1 MKCIYTTLF
10 AIAFSAVAI
19 TQANSQVDSIEER
32 PQRLVVSFPL
42 VSGSVTSQTTSTQ
55 QSEHCITLDSGTN
68 WCVPVP
74 LKSNE
79 RAAIHQATL
88 QKSPLTSRAIT
99 VPAELTVS
107 QAINLLSQTGFYSG
121 VEPDV
126 AISVQSWNETNPDE
140 EYFDEQYY
148 FQPNSV
154 ENPTGSS
161 ILTQWSMLKNPAN
174 VVNAYVL
181 DTGFHLA
188 DDLDYAAGFNF
199 ENSQPFSKPGPGFL
213 ELEFIPEGA
222 TCNNM
227 HGLGVASVIGAKI
240 NNGIGVT
247 GTTGDVIIHPLRV
260 MHCGTGFMSDAA
272 SALNWLSGQSVD
284 GFPDFNG
291 EPGVVNMSL
300 GGKIGEI
307 DCPLYLQSAID
318 NVTAKGFTVVVAAG
332 NQSDNASLYIP
343 AKCDKVITVGAA
355 TDKSRDADIAQFSNY
370 GEVLDVMAVGQEVL
384 GLRKDNGI
392 GYWDGTSLA
401 SPLVA
406 GMILNAS
413 KDFAFTPYQW
423 QTLMPISS
431 VNRWVEGARCET
443 LGCAYGVLDAAKFYE
458 NAQRMQDGTLD
469 SLTLSLNAVPACRQ
483 QWMIDNL
490 PKGQTLCDQAVIE
503 LLTIPELA
511 ENEVIEVHALLDGQ
525 TIADRT
531 GLVGQFQSTRFILG
545 KAVFENRRAFA
556 QKCDDNGQCELPIQ
570 LSTLEL
576 TNVPEACQ

>member
-1 MKCIYTTLF
+1 MRHINITLF
-10 AIAFSAVAI
+10 AIACSMTTLA
-19 TQANSQVDSIEER
+19 QAQTVKEGL
-32 PQRLVVSFPL
+32 QRVVVSYPL
-42 VSGSVTSQTTSTQ
+42 STEQVTTQSVQR
-55 QSEHCITLDSGTN
+55 QSNEHCLTLDNGSA

-74 LKSNE
+74 ANSSNVS
-79 RAAIHQATL
+79 AIQQAGF
-88 QKSPLTSRAIT
+88 QKYTFTSQAIT
-99 VPAELTVS
+99 VPAELSVS
-107 QAINLLSQTGFYSG
+107 QAINLLSQTGFYTA

-126 AISVQSWNETNPDE
+126 AISTQSWNETDPDE

-161 ILTQWSMLKNPAN
+161 ILTQWSMLKNSAN
-174 VVNAYVL
+174 AVNAYVL

-260 MHCGTGFMSDAA
+260 MHCGSGFMSDAA
-272 SALNWLSGQSVD
+272 SALNWLSGQSVE

-300 GGKIGEI
+300 GGKIGES
-307 DCPLYLQSAID
+307 DCPLYLQSAIN

-332 NQSDNASLYIP
+332 NQSDNAALYIP
-343 AKCDKVITVGAA
+343 AKCGNVITVGAA
-355 TDKSRDADIAQFSNY
+355 TDKNRAADIARFSNY

-392 GYWDGTSLA
+392 GYWDGTSVA

-423 QTLMPISS
+423 QTLIPISS
-431 VNRWVEGARCET
+431 VNRWAEGARCET
-443 LGCAYGVLDAAKFYE
+443 LGCAYGVLDAAKLYE
-458 NAQRMQDGTLD
+458 NAQKMQDGKLD
-469 SLTLSLNAVPACRQ
+469 TLTLSLNAVPACRQ

-490 PKGQTLCDQAVIE
+490 PKGQALCDQAVIE
-503 LLTIPELA
+503 LLTIPGLA
-511 ENEVIEVHALLDGQ
+511 ENEHIEVHALLDGQ

-531 GLVGQFQSTRFILG
+531 GLVGQFESTRFVLN
-545 KAVFENRRAFA
+545 KAVFDNRRAFVL
-556 QKCDDNGQCELPIQ
+556 KCDASGQCELPIQ
-570 LSTLEL
+570 LSTSEL
-576 TNVPEACQ
+576 MSVPEACQ

>member
-1 MKCIYTTLF
+1 MKNINITLF
-10 AIAFSAVAI
+10 TIACSMTVMA
-19 TQANSQVDSIEER
+19 QASTVEE
-32 PQRLVVSFPL
+32 PFQRVVVSYPL
-42 VSGSVTSQTTSTQ
+42 ASGQVTSQNTLNQRSK
-55 QSEHCITLDSGTN
+55 HCLTLDSGTT
-68 WCVPVP
+68 WCVPVAG
-74 LKSNE
+74 KVS
-79 RAAIHQATL
+79 AANVTRQNQLINTVLSSQAV
-88 QKSPLTSRAIT
+88 T
-99 VPAELTVS
+99 VPAELTIT
-107 QAINLLSQTGFYSG
+107 QAIEILTQTDFYNA

-227 HGLGVASVIGAKI
+227 HGVGVASVIGAKI

-272 SALNWLSGQSVD
+272 SALNWLSGQSID

-332 NQSDNASLYIP
+332 NQADNASLYIP

-355 TDKSRDADIAQFSNY
+355 TDKGRDADIAQFSNY
-370 GEVLDVMAVGQEVL
+370 GDALDVMAVGQEVL

-413 KDFAFTPYQW
+413 KDFDLTPAEW
-423 QTLMPISS
+423 KLLMSISS
-431 VNRWVEGARCET
+431 IDRWVEGAQCDVK
-443 LGCAYGVLDAAKFYE
+443 GCARGVLDAGLLYT
-458 NAQRMQDGTLD
+458 NAQKLINGELD

-490 PKGQTLCDQAVIE
+490 PKGRALCDQAVIE
-503 LLTIPELA
+503 LLTIAELA

-525 TIADRT
+525 SIADRT
-531 GLVGQFQSTRFILG
+531 GLVGQFQSTRIVLD
-545 KAVFENRRAFA
+545 KAVFDNRRAFVL
-556 QKCDDNGQCELPIQ
+556 KCDDNGQCELPVQ
-570 LSTLEL
+570 LNTIKLQD
-576 TNVPEACQ
+576 TPEACKG